1 MNKPKVEIQALYAG
15 VVNFGE
21 VLIISVCSF
30 VSIIVAHVENDLVLY
45 HFYGLIFAS
54 LNYFGQCYGLTIKYD
69 EAATNDV
76 INEKMFPQGF
86 DMNTPIMEMPDDL
99 LLDRNGDTKIKMIK
113 ASLLS
118 PTEDLR

>member
-1 MNKPKVEIQALYAG
+1 MNKPKIEIQAIYAG
-15 VVNFGE
+15 VADFGE
-21 VLIISVCSF
+21 ILIISICSF
-30 VSIIVAHVENDLVLY
+30 VSIVVAHVENDLVLY

-69 EAATNDV
+69 EAATNEV
-76 INEKMFPQGF
+76 INEKMAPGF
-86 DMNTPIMEMPDDL
+86 DVNTPIMEMPDDL
-99 LLDRNGDTKIKMIK
+99 LLDSNSDTKIKMIK